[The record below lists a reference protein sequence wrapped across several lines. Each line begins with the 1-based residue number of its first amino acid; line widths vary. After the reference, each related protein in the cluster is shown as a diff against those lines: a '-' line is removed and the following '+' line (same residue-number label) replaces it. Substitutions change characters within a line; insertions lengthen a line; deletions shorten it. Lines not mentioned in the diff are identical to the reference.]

1 MYEPQLNDYCKWR
14 NVEGWVYFVDPSY
27 YLTLEMSV
35 KDKPPCEYTKSHKHK
50 KVHCC
55 LVVYCQ
61 HWDELTYC
69 YSRKYTDGG
78 IEIYTRPIE

>member
-14 NVEGWVYFVDPSY
+14 DVEGWVYFVDPSF
-27 YLTLEMSV
+27 YLTLEIGV
-35 KDKPPCEYTKSHKHK
+35 KDKPDDLVKMHK

-55 LVVYCQ
+55 VVVPN
-61 HWDELTYC
+61 HTWDELTYC
-69 YSRKYTDGG
+69 HSRRYTDGD